1 METPRK
7 SIPACIP
14 VILGLILVSS
24 APHAANVNMMD
35 SSGVQ
40 CQRMVNIP
48 IRFPMPFTGWYG
60 DHGGVPNLE
69 INRHGARQFVQ
80 GPIGVMNVAL
90 ARKVSS
96 SAPEPLRGE
105 LSMITDGD
113 KEAYEDAYVELPLF
127 GQHITIDL
135 KEECEIY
142 AIAVWRYYKDWRVYY
157 DVVVRIADD
166 PEFTKN
172 VRTLFNNDTDNSA
185 GLGPGADKH
194 YVESHQGSLIDAR
207 GQRARYVQLYSN
219 GNTANDLNHYA
230 EVEVWGRP
238 VADEPVNRAHIMKLL
253 NDLTLEV
260 PWSPVPRELVNQE
273 ARREFEG
280 RNRGAAAKIDAIKD
294 RAMGELAGMH
304 DGFVDVLVQE
314 LGSRSDASRLA
325 NEVVPVLRRIGTQK
339 ARAVLLD
346 LALGKYVKHG
356 PTSYAAEQYLATSR
370 DESEARLLL
379 KSNSTNIVRSAL
391 LRMKTLDAD
400 LMQQLRAILQSQDH
414 SLRIAAADCLA
425 RLAGPAD
432 VTAALQ
438 EIIRSIE
445 TVGEI
450 AAADSK
456 DMFAKLGS
464 VADNAAESMAAV
476 ISRLAADDEELLS
489 LVPNLSGRPKWCVV
503 LALAQR
509 GSEAVRSEL
518 AAIASDYSP
527 GSNLRWAAFNIFC
540 STATEEDKEFLVTVA
555 RTDAFRVYLY
565 RDHGNRLNYLE
576 ELADRQ
582 VEYHKRAGPAPTVDL
597 TKGIYPF
604 RVLAKHTVRRL
615 DRAKT
620 PVLAEGLL
628 PLPVKIP
635 PPMFIGWPN
644 QFMPLLTEEI
654 PRQMPQ
660 LLAPA
665 GTMNLA
671 LAAIVTAS
679 DAMPIIGDLPQVVDG
694 NKTSGDGNY
703 IEFGPGPQW
712 IVLDLQR
719 PCDIYWIGI
728 WHYHKHLYRV
738 YFDVVVQVAGDS
750 DFADCVTLFNNDHD
764 GSGEFGAGID
774 LLYPETNMGK
784 WIEGGGVQGRYVRL
798 YSNGNTS
805 HDLNNYCEVEVWGRP
820 SH

>member
-1 METPRK
+1 
-7 SIPACIP
+7 
-14 VILGLILVSS
+14 
-24 APHAANVNMMD
+24 
-35 SSGVQ
+35 
-40 CQRMVNIP
+40 
-48 IRFPMPFTGWYG
+48 
-60 DHGGVPNLE
+60 
-69 INRHGARQFVQ
+69 
-80 GPIGVMNVAL
+80 
-90 ARKVSS
+90 
-96 SAPEPLRGE
+96 
-105 LSMITDGD
+105 MITDGD

-142 AIAVWRYYKDWRVYY
+142 AIAVWRYFKDWRVYY

-166 PEFTKN
+166 HEFTKN

-185 GLGPGADKH
+185 GFGPGADKH
-194 YVESHQGSLIDAR
+194 YVESHQGRLIDAR

-325 NEVVPVLRRIGTQK
+325 NEVVPVLQRIGSQK

-346 LALGKYVKHG
+346 LALGKYVKNG
-356 PTSYAAEQYLATSR
+356 PTVYAAKQYLASSR
-370 DESEARLLL
+370 HESEARLLL
-379 KSNSTNIVRSAL
+379 KSNNPDIVRSAL

-400 LMQQLRAILQSQDH
+400 LMQQLSAILQSQNR

-425 RLAGPAD
+425 GLAGPAD

-438 EIIRSIE
+438 EIIGSIE

-450 AAADSK
+450 SAADSK

-464 VADNAAESMAAV
+464 VADNAAESLAEV
-476 ISRLAADDEELLS
+476 ISRLAAQDEELLS
-489 LVPNLSGRPKWCVV
+489 LIANLSGRPKWCVV

-509 GSEAVRSEL
+509 GSEAVRPEL
-518 AAIASDYSP
+518 ATIASDYSP
-527 GSNLRWAAFNIFC
+527 GSNFRWAAFKLFC

-565 RDHGNRLNYLE
+565 RDSGNRLSYLE
-576 ELADRQ
+576 ELAGRQ
-582 VEYHKRAGPAPTVDL
+582 IEYHKRGRPAPTVDL

-604 RVLAKHTVRRL
+604 RVLAEHTVRRL
-615 DRAKT
+615 DRAKRT
-620 PVLAEGLL
+620 VSAEGLV

-635 PPMFIGWPN
+635 PPMFVGWPN
-644 QFMPLLTEEI
+644 QFMPLLTEDI
-654 PRQMPQ
+654 PKQMPK

-665 GTMNLA
+665 GTMNVA
-671 LAAIVTAS
+671 LGAVVTAS
-679 DAMPIIGDLPQVVDG
+679 DELPIIGDLPQVVDG
-694 NKTSGDGNY
+694 DKTSGDGY
-703 IEFGPGPQW
+703 YMELGPGPQW
-712 IVLDLQR
+712 IVIDLQR
-719 PCDIYWIGI
+719 PCEIYWVGL
-728 WHYHKHLYRV
+728 WHYHKLLHRV
-738 YFDVVVQVAGDS
+738 YYDVVVQVS
-750 DFADCVTLFNNDHD
+750 DNPDFVECVTLFNNDHD
-764 GSGEFGAGID
+764 GSGGFGEGID
-774 LLYPETNMGK
+774 LLYPETHMGK
-784 WIEGGGVQGRYVRL
+784 WIEGDGVRGRYVRL
-798 YSNGNTS
+798 HSDGNTA
-805 HDLNNYCEVEVWGRP
+805 HELNNYCEVEVWGR
-820 SH
+820 SVD